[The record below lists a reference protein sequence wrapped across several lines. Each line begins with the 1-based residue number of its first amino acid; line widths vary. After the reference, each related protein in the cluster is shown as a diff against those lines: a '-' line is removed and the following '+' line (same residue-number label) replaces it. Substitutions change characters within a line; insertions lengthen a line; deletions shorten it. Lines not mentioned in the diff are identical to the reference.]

1 MYIFFATEI
10 LKYFLSFLEPD
21 AEVCK
26 PPNKIIDGICT
37 QPETVNEVEPEAP
50 VVQTV
55 PNFRPVATAAPEV
68 NIPLPDPPRPTYPPK
83 PLAALP
89 TLPPAIANKTFITP
103 PVVED
108 TFQVKNNKF
117 HKNFVK
123 SFSRKNFMKLI
134 SRNFSCFN

>member
-108 TFQVKNNKF
+108 TFQVKNQF
-117 HKNFVK
+117 
-123 SFSRKNFMKLI
+123 
-134 SRNFSCFN
+134 

>member
-1 MYIFFATEI
+1 MLSDDRWVYFFFASDFSFFS
-10 LKYFLSFLEPD
+10 LFLEPD

-26 PPNKIIDGICT
+26 PPNKIIEGICT

-55 PNFRPVATAAPEV
+55 PNFRPVATVAPEV
-68 NIPLPDPPRPTYPPK
+68 EYLPEINIPLPDPPRPTYPPK

-89 TLPPAIANKTFITP
+89 TLPPAVAKKTFITP

-108 TFQVKNNKF
+108 TFQVII
-117 HKNFVK
+117 H
-123 SFSRKNFMKLI
+123 
-134 SRNFSCFN
+134 FN

>member
-1 MYIFFATEI
+1 M
-10 LKYFLSFLEPD
+10 
-21 AEVCK
+21 
-26 PPNKIIDGICT
+26 
-37 QPETVNEVEPEAP
+37 EPEAP

-108 TFQVKNNKF
+108 TFQVKNQLHENF
-117 HKNFVK
+117 FVK
-123 SFSRKNFMKLI
+123 MI
-134 SRNFSCFN
+134 SRNFYEIYYFLLEMYLQQLEV

>member
-1 MYIFFATEI
+1 MIIRLYSFFATEI

-89 TLPPAIANKTFITP
+89 TLPPAVANRTFITP
-103 PVVED
+103 PVIED
-108 TFQVKNNKF
+108 TFQVIILLF
-117 HKNFVK
+117 LH
-123 SFSRKNFMKLI
+123 
-134 SRNFSCFN
+134 RNFYKKR